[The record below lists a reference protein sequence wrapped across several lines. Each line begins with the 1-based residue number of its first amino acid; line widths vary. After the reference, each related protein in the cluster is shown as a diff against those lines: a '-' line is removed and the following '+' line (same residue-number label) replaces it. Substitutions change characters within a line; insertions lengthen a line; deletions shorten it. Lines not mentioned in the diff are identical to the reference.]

1 MRNKN
6 LDESLQTAARDLV
19 ETPDY
24 LEDLVMWVYESKGR
38 VAKSELIGDSMC
50 PKSVRKYL
58 KDGGTI
64 KELLKEAQEA
74 AICRMSEA
82 EECICMQNVQLARL
96 FLKTSKSS
104 YVVKIPFTAIETAPV
119 SSETTTTTA
128 SEFSLIPSAALCLV
142 PRFILRRLFLVSGK
156 IHPPAYKTPSLIT
169 SAPSCSGALL

>member
-38 VAKSELIGDSMC
+38 VPKSELIGDSMC

-96 FLKTSKSS
+96 FLKTSKSELEKLDIYFS
-104 YVVKIPFTAIETAPV
+104 HPFLSVTVTEFVHMKKILDEQKKMTK
-119 SSETTTTTA
+119 
-128 SEFSLIPSAALCLV
+128 LV
-142 PRFILRRLFLVSGK
+142 EEDEEVLRRLHFYFG
-156 IHPPAYKTPSLIT
+156 
-169 SAPSCSGALL
+169 

>member
-38 VAKSELIGDSMC
+38 VPKSELIGDSMC

-82 EECICMQNVQLARL
+82 EECICMQNVDLQQNQPLHC
-96 FLKTSKSS
+96 T
-104 YVVKIPFTAIETAPV
+104 
-119 SSETTTTTA
+119 
-128 SEFSLIPSAALCLV
+128 
-142 PRFILRRLFLVSGK
+142 
-156 IHPPAYKTPSLIT
+156 
-169 SAPSCSGALL
+169 SGAFCIIVFKRPCVNSLLRKN